1 MYLKILCNLK
11 MLCDI
16 YMFIYGICMEMIP
29 WASESVKTQ
38 EMKHRAAPFP
48 MSSMFFSVWFMFYT

>member
-1 MYLKILCNLK
+1 MYLIILCNLK
-11 MLCDI
+11 ILCDI

-29 WASESVKTQ
+29 WASEAVKTQ
-38 EMKHRAAPFP
+38 EMKHHAAPFP